1 MYGNNYYGYGAVP
14 DTLGQYRAQY
24 IPAQMQ
30 PMQMPPAQSAGAQ
43 APQSPS
49 GETVWV
55 QGEAGAKS
63 FIVAPGK
70 SAMLM
75 DSEAHT
81 FYIKSADA
89 SGIPQPLRIFDYIER
104 SAAPAKEVTKE
115 EYVTR
120 REFEELSSKLE
131 ALTLRHTNAAED
143 NTNG

>member
-14 DTLGQYRAQY
+14 DMLGQYRAQY
-24 IPAQMQ
+24 AQPQMPQMQ
-30 PMQMPPAQSAGAQ
+30 QVQRAQL
-43 APQSPS
+43 PQSPS
-49 GETVWV
+49 SDPLWV

-70 SAMLM
+70 SALLM

-89 SGIPQPLRIFDYIER
+89 SGIPQPLRIFDYFER
-104 SAAPAKEVTKE
+104 SSAPPRETAKE

-120 REFEELSSKLE
+120 KEFEELSAKLE
-131 ALTLRHTNAAED
+131 RLTVKRTNTAEENAD
-143 NTNG
+143 G